1 MYRLKFS
8 AIVVILVFAGASI
21 PAFAQAAESGPA
33 PRAPKG
39 LKLPSQKKPPSN
51 RWLEDADTDADRF
64 RKIEIFARGFDHPMQ
79 EVGERY
85 KSAYHAIWDRNWELA
100 DYHWDKIKVA
110 INVGLMKRPMRTQN
124 AEGMFLDGPWK
135 QMDEAIKSRD
145 YERMQ
150 SQFMV
155 TRQVC
160 MACHTAEKVP
170 FMNNQ
175 PVFKELVF
183 ARW

>member
-1 MYRLKFS
+1 MFRVRFGVTV
-8 AIVVILVFAGASI
+8 AILAFLGSI
-21 PAFAQAAESGPA
+21 PFLVWAAESGPD

-85 KSAYHAIWDRNWELA
+85 KGVYSAIRDRNWELA

-124 AEGMFLDGPWK
+124 AEGMFLDGPWQ
-135 QMDEAIKSRD
+135 QMDEAVKSRD

-150 SQFMV
+150 NQFMV
-155 TRQVC
+155 TRQMC
-160 MACHTAEKVP
+160 MACHAAEQVP

-175 PVFKELVF
+175 LVFMELVF
-183 ARW
+183 AR